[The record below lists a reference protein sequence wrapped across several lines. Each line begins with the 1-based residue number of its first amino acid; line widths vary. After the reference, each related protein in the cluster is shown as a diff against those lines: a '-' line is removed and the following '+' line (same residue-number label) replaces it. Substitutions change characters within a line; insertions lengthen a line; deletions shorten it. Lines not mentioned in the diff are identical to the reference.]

1 MKENLSICQNT
12 LFFNGINQ
20 NEIEAMLHCLSAY
33 VRNYK
38 KDEYIIRFGD
48 SVEHICLVL
57 DGAIHIGY
65 DDFWGNTNIVTEV
78 SRGDFFAETLACING
93 GVANM
98 NAIATL
104 PSKVM
109 FMNAK
114 KIFETCSSSCIFH
127 TRLIRNILSSIAE
140 KNMKLSEK
148 HRHITQR
155 STRDKL
161 LSYLSSESKKM
172 QSAHFEIPFNRQQLA
187 NYLSV
192 ERSAMSNE
200 LSKMQHEGIL
210 EYEKNRFS
218 LKEKYLIG
226 GDSSS

>member
-1 MKENLSICQNT
+1 LTETIGICRNT

-20 NEIEAMLHCLSAY
+20 NEIEGMLHCMSAY
-33 VRNYK
+33 VRDYK
-38 KDEYIIRFGD
+38 KDEYVIRFGD
-48 SVEHICLVL
+48 SVDHICLVL
-57 DGAIHIGY
+57 DGAIHISH
-65 DDFWGNTNIVTEV
+65 DDFWGNTNIIAEV
-78 SRGDFFAETLACING
+78 STGDFFAETLACVNG

-98 NAIATL
+98 NAMAIL
-104 PSKVM
+104 PSKIM

-114 KIFETCSSSCIFH
+114 KIFETCSSACTFH

-140 KNMKLSEK
+140 KNIKLNEK

-161 LSYLSSESKKM
+161 LSYLSSEAKKM

-200 LSKMQHEGIL
+200 LSKMQKEGIL
-210 EYEKNRFS
+210 ESEKNRFW
-218 LKEKYLIG
+218 LKETNLVKVYF
-226 GDSSS
+226 